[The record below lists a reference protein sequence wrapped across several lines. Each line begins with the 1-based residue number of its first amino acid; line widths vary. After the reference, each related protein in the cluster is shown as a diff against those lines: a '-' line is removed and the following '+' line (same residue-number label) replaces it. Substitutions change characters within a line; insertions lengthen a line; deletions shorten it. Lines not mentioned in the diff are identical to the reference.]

1 MAFDTGHALV
11 IGVGEYPSAP
21 PLNVAQITALDAQQ
35 VAKVLMDANF
45 CAYPLAQV
53 RLLNNEQATRAN
65 ILAELDRLAQTT
77 KPGDTVFV
85 FYSGHGLNDADG
97 RYNLTTYDT
106 RLDANHKVV
115 VGAGIAEQELLEKIR
130 QIAATRALLVFNAC
144 HSGAIRPLTL
154 GDDAPAAPSSSTGQ
168 NPPEQL
174 TTALLGA
181 GEGRVIITACRET
194 QSSYFDRADP
204 ATLFAQTLS
213 NGLQGIGIANHKNT
227 ISLFDLYEYVFTT
240 VSESAKQRWSVEQEP
255 VLTISQGVG
264 IMAVALYQGKKPPV
278 VLGDDDEPAPDLG
291 RLRGRV
297 RSVDPQASRAAFEQV
312 MSVEN
317 RVTGTQNNANRDNII
332 VNESKGVVINP
343 TGPIEMNFS
352 DNG

>member
-1 MAFDTGHALV
+1 MAFDTGHALI

-21 PLNVAQITALDAQQ
+21 PLNVAQVTALDAQQ
-35 VAKVLMDANF
+35 VAKVVVDAKF
-45 CAYPLAQV
+45 CAYPEAQV
-53 RLLNNEQATRAN
+53 RLLSKEQATRAN

-85 FYSGHGLNDADG
+85 FYSGHGMNDADG
-97 RYNLTTYDT
+97 HYNLTTYDT
-106 RLDANHKVV
+106 RLDQNHKVV
-115 VGAGIAEQELLEKIR
+115 VGAGIAEQELLDKIR

-144 HSGAIRPLTL
+144 HSGAIQPMTL
-154 GDDAPAAPSSSTGQ
+154 GDDAAAAPSPSTGQ
-168 NPPEQL
+168 NLPEQL

-194 QSSYFDRADP
+194 QSSYFDRSDP
-204 ATLFAQTLS
+204 ATLFAKTLS
-213 NGLQGIGIANHKNT
+213 DGLQGVGVANHKNT

-264 IMAVALYQGKKPPV
+264 IMAVALYQGKNQPV
-278 VLGDDDEPAPDLG
+278 VLGDDEEAAPDLS

-297 RSVDPQASRAAFEQV
+297 KRVDPQTSRAAFEQM
-312 MSVEN
+312 MSV
-317 RVTGTQNNANRDNII
+317 GTQNNAGRDII
-332 VNESKGVVINP
+332 TITNAKGVAINP
-343 TGPIEMNFS
+343 SGPIEMNFG
-352 DNG
+352 DG